1 MQRLKKF
8 FKKFFKKFSISVLI
22 VLALL
27 VIAQHP
33 QEALSSPDI
42 KIDNNLQFVNETPQF
57 PDRTDAHQH
66 AVNLEIAREASRLQA
81 IEAEKQAQA
90 VQSTTVAQNTP
101 TVAQNGSCMDWI
113 RQAGVT
119 DVQSAYTLIMRE
131 SGCNPNS
138 VNRSSGA
145 CGIPQALP
153 CSKLGTSDPVAQ
165 IRWMQNYCVSRY
177 GSWAGALAHS
187 NSVGWY

>member
-1 MQRLKKF
+1 MDKLAIV
-8 FKKFFKKFSISVLI
+8 SIAVLT
-22 VLALL
+22 L
-27 VIAQHP
+27 VPNLNYTVPTLDTP
-33 QEALSSPDI
+33 QSNAVVS
-42 KIDNNLQFVNETPQF
+42 NFVKEEINQPQF

-66 AVNLEIAREASRLQA
+66 AVNLEVAREASRLQA

-90 VQSTTVAQNTP
+90 VQSTTVAQNVP
-101 TVAQNGSCMDWI
+101 VVAQNGSCMDWI

>member
-1 MQRLKKF
+1 MKTYIVS
-8 FKKFFKKFSISVLI
+8 SII
-22 VLALL
+22 VLALINL
-27 VIAQHP
+27 NSP
-33 QEALSSPDI
+33 QPILEPHRVANSDNVVVSFV
-42 KIDNNLQFVNETPQF
+42 KEEIDQPQF

-66 AVNLEIAREASRLQA
+66 AVNLEVARQAKALQDAEAQRLANIPTQV
-81 IEAEKQAQA
+81 E
-90 VQSTTVAQNTP
+90 NTP
-101 TVAQNGSCMDWI
+101 VVAQNGSCMDWI

-131 SGCNPNS
+131 SGCNPNAM
-138 VNRSSGA
+138 NASSGA